1 MAPRFIRLTLIA
13 AAVGAGAGVAA
24 AGVEGITDDMPM
36 PDYLG
41 LLGQISPAAQRGAQ
55 AYLLAFEQ
63 RCGRP
68 LRTGQL
74 RQAMADGD
82 GDPVL
87 MAMIRASHLR
97 DISALGP
104 LGQRIRCEKGPAR

>member
-1 MAPRFIRLTLIA
+1 MAPRFICMTLVA
-13 AAVGAGAGVAA
+13 AALSAGAGTGK
-24 AGVEGITDDMPM
+24 AGGSDIADDMPM
-36 PDYLG
+36 ADYLA

-68 LRTGQL
+68 LRTAQL

-97 DISALGP
+97 DTTALGP
-104 LGQRIRCEKGPAR
+104 LGHRIRCEQGLAR

>member
-1 MAPRFIRLTLIA
+1 MAPRFIRFAL
-13 AAVGAGAGVAA
+13 VAA
-24 AGVEGITDDMPM
+24 ALGAGPAMATASSGAITDDMLM

-41 LLGQISPAAQRGAQ
+41 LLAQISPAAQRGAQ
-55 AYLLAFEQ
+55 AYLLAFER

-68 LRTGQL
+68 LRTAQL
-74 RQAMADGD
+74 RHAMADGD

-97 DISALGP
+97 DTSALVH
-104 LGQRIRCEKGPAR
+104 LGQRISCDPRSAR